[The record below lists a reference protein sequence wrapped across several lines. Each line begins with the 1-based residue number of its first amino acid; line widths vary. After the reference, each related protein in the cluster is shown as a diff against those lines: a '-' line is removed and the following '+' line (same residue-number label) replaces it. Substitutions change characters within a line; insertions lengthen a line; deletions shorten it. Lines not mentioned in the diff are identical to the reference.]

1 MKKSLLQLIVCPLCQ
16 DALTAESF
24 LETERGEIESGVL
37 ACGCGASYPV
47 IGGIPRLL
55 PPALQSMLW
64 EMHPEFFSAHRARL
78 PEELL
83 AGEKK
88 PDDAESEDHARKAQ
102 RDTARSFGYE
112 WQAFSEMLPDYESN
126 FRWYFERFAAD
137 SFAGKRILDAGCG
150 TGRHTF
156 HMARSNA
163 GEVVAMDFSQAIEVA
178 ARNNRDNANT
188 HFVQADIYHPPFP
201 PDSFDLVYSLGVLH
215 HLPDPEKGFR
225 TLLSLLRPGGYMNIY
240 LYWNLEGEA
249 AWRRAALSVVTQV
262 RRVTTRLPHALLKK
276 LSWLI
281 AACFQVMFV
290 LPSRALA
297 SFKLTRSL
305 ADRVP
310 LGHYRKYSFRVLY
323 TDQFDRFSAPIEN
336 RYSRADVERWFER
349 EQMKDIV
356 ILSGAGWRASGR
368 RSPEIQLSDK
378 DEAMPISTTVY
389 ASVVP
394 QEMEKVIELD
404 RNTRGN

>member
-1 MKKSLLQLIVCPLCQ
+1 MKNSLLQLVVCPLCQ
-16 DALTAESF
+16 SELRAESF
-24 LETERGEIESGVL
+24 EETEDGEILCGVM
-37 ACGCGASYPV
+37 ACACGASYPV
-47 IGGIPRLL
+47 INGIPRLL

-64 EMHPEFFSAHRARL
+64 EMHPEFFRAYRERL
-78 PEELL
+78 PKALLPDESKRVDEAEEDQ
-83 AGEKK
+83 AT
-88 PDDAESEDHARKAQ
+88 KAQ

-112 WQAFSEMLPDYESN
+112 WQAFSEMLADYESN
-126 FRWYFERFAAD
+126 FRWYFERFASG

-178 ARNNRDNANT
+178 ARNNRENPNT

-201 PDSFDLVYSLGVLH
+201 PDSFDFIYSLGVLH

-225 TLLSLLRPGGYMNIY
+225 TLLPLLRAGGYMNIY

-249 AWRRAALSVVTQV
+249 AWRRAALSAVTNV
-262 RRVTTRLPHALLKK
+262 RRMTTRMPHALLKK

-281 AACFQVMFV
+281 AAGFQVAFV

-297 SFKLTRSL
+297 RFKFTRSL

-323 TDQFDRFSAPIEN
+323 TDQFDRFSAPLEN
-336 RYSRADVERWFER
+336 RYGRAEVAGWLERAGLE
-349 EQMKDIV
+349 DIV
-356 ILSGAGWRASGR
+356 ILGGAGWRASGKR
-368 RSPEIQLSDK
+368 ASSVAEK
-378 DEAMPISTTVY
+378 EKATESTVALAQT
-389 ASVVP
+389 
-394 QEMEKVIELD
+394 E
-404 RNTRGN
+404 

>member
-16 DALTAESF
+16 AALAAESF
-24 LETERGEIESGVL
+24 QETSGGEIESGVMVC
-37 ACGCGASYPV
+37 ACGAGYPV
-47 IGGIPRLL
+47 IGSIPRLL

-64 EMHPEFFSAHRARL
+64 EIHPEFFRAYRMRL
-78 PEELL
+78 PKVLL
-83 AGEKK
+83 PDEEKK
-88 PDDAESEDHARKAQ
+88 ADEPDEDSEVKAQ

-112 WQAFSEMLPDYESN
+112 WQAFSEMLPDYEAN
-126 FRWYFERFAAD
+126 FHWYFERFAPL

-156 HMARSNA
+156 HMARSGA
-163 GEVVAMDFSQAIEVA
+163 REVMAMDFSQAIEVA
-178 ARNNRDNANT
+178 ARNNRDNPNT

-201 PDSFDLVYSLGVLH
+201 PDSFDFVYSLGVLH

-225 TLLSLLRPGGYMNIY
+225 TLLPLLRAGGYMNIY
-240 LYWNLEGEA
+240 LYWNLESEA
-249 AWRRAALSVVTQV
+249 AWRRAALSVITQT
-262 RRVTTRLPHALLKK
+262 RRVTTRLPHTLLKK

-281 AACFQVMFV
+281 AAGFQVAFV

-297 SFKLTRSL
+297 KFKLTRPL

-349 EQMKDIV
+349 EGLKEIV
-356 ILSGAGWRASGR
+356 ILGGAGWRASAR
-368 RSPEIQLSDK
+368 RSAGIQLRDR
-378 DEAMPISTTVY
+378 DEAVPLST
-389 ASVVP
+389 SV
-394 QEMEKVIELD
+394 
-404 RNTRGN
+404 